1 VHSIFSSLGCDA
13 EPMFYTPNIN
23 ASVGVEHEDAPPV
36 DSGGESQLGS
46 VHSTAQNASVAPTGT
61 SSTQAQGDEPR
72 DGTSP
77 TVREHPGDTPATAA
91 RVLPQPSEHILAPG
105 SCAPDPPRP
114 KTRLQSGMRKPK
126 VYTDGT
132 IKYGCFTTSG
142 EPHSL
147 DEALNNKN
155 WKDAIDIEY
164 MALMKN
170 KTWHLVSPQKE
181 EM

>member
-1 VHSIFSSLGCDA
+1 
-13 EPMFYTPNIN
+13 
-23 ASVGVEHEDAPPV
+23 
-36 DSGGESQLGS
+36 
-46 VHSTAQNASVAPTGT
+46 
-61 SSTQAQGDEPR
+61 
-72 DGTSP
+72 
-77 TVREHPGDTPATAA
+77 
-91 RVLPQPSEHILAPG
+91 
-105 SCAPDPPRP
+105 
-114 KTRLQSGMRKPK
+114 MRKPK

-155 WKDAIDIEY
+155 WKDVIDIEY

-181 EM
+181 DM